1 MQTLWLLDSSSNKF
15 CSLGDTETK
24 KISFLG
30 AHFCLFAFV
39 PLRLCLAHWL
49 CCICQYSFY
58 CYQMCYHPN
67 QTIHLHLHASLKIL
81 NQITTVLHRSFRKWV
96 MIAFFPVPKQE
107 EGVGKACS
115 EGQQC
120 DMQSICVG
128 GIRNSRV
135 IYSSARLDSL
145 HFHQAASVY
154 IYPGMNKLSDS
165 QYITIERGVSNCRKA
180 DGLTLLSIS
189 DKKNNKKSL
198 AYRHI
203 PIGSNPVR
211 FHQPGKFGYD
221 DWPVIEFFK
230 EKKNQT
236 IQHTLYIFC
245 TSRVTSAYHKKK
257 EEFTPCWS
265 FFLIPIQPQLC

>member
-1 MQTLWLLDSSSNKF
+1 M
-15 CSLGDTETK
+15 
-24 KISFLG
+24 
-30 AHFCLFAFV
+30 
-39 PLRLCLAHWL
+39 
-49 CCICQYSFY
+49 
-58 CYQMCYHPN
+58 
-67 QTIHLHLHASLKIL
+67 
-81 NQITTVLHRSFRKWV
+81 
-96 MIAFFPVPKQE
+96 
-107 EGVGKACS
+107 
-115 EGQQC
+115 
-120 DMQSICVG
+120 G

-145 HFHQAASVY
+145 NFHQAASVY

-230 EKKNQT
+230 EKKIKQSNTHFIFFVQVESHL
-236 IQHTLYIFC
+236 HTTKRKKNSHPAGLSFLYQFSHNC
-245 TSRVTSAYHKKK
+245 VDYLYYVN
-257 EEFTPCWS
+257 FPS
-265 FFLIPIQPQLC
+265 FLFVANK